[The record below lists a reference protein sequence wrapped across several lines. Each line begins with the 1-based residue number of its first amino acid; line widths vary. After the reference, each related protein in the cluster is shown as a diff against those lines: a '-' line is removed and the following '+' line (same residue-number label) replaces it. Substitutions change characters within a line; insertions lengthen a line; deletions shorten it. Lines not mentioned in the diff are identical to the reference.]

1 MPPRRAGARHAP
13 PHPAPAMTAPLAPEP
28 GRLPWLAVVGIG
40 EDGRA
45 GLSPAAAAALDA
57 AEVVYGGRRH
67 LALAAPLTGEG
78 RPWPSPIA
86 QAYPDILARRGRPTC
101 LLATGDPFH
110 FGIGAEIARWVP
122 AAEIRAF
129 PQPSAFSLAAARL
142 GWSLPETACVTL
154 HGRDLFGIVP
164 YLQPRARILALSW
177 DGSTPAAVAGLL
189 SERGLGASRLTVL
202 EAMGGPRERLRSDV
216 AKDFALID
224 IDPLNTLAVEVA
236 AGPDARIV
244 PLSPGLDDRWFE
256 NDGQLTKAEIRAVT
270 LAALR
275 PRAGETLWDLGAG
288 AGSVSIEWCLRHP
301 TNRAVAVERR
311 EDRAERIGRNA
322 RALGVGARVEVRR
335 AASCEALAAL
345 PAPQAV
351 FVGGGVAEPGLLA
364 AARAALPPGGRLV
377 ANAVTLE
384 GEAAL
389 LAAHAEAG
397 GRLRRLSIAHA
408 APVGGLTG
416 WRPAMP
422 VTQWV
427 WTAP

>member
-1 MPPRRAGARHAP
+1 MTGPLPPEAAA
-13 PHPAPAMTAPLAPEP
+13 LA
-28 GRLPWLAVVGIG
+28 PWLAVVGIG

-67 LALAAPLTGEG
+67 LALAAPLTAEA
-78 RPWPSPIA
+78 RPWPSPIGA
-86 QAYPDILARRGRPTC
+86 AYPDILARRGRPTC

-110 FGIGAEIARWVP
+110 FGIGAEIARLVP
-122 AAEIRAF
+122 AAQIRAF

-142 GWSLPETACVTL
+142 GWPLPETACITL
-154 HGRDLFGIVP
+154 HGRDSFGIVP
-164 YLQPRARILALSW
+164 HLQPGARILALSW
-177 DGSTPAAVAGLL
+177 DGSTPATVAALL
-189 SERGLGASRLTVL
+189 TERGMGASRLTVL
-202 EAMGGPRERLRSDV
+202 EAMGGPRERLRAGT
-216 AKDFALID
+216 AKAFALAD
-224 IDPLNTLAVEVA
+224 IDPLNTVAIEVEA
-236 AGPDARIV
+236 ASDARIV
-244 PLSPGLDDRWFE
+244 ALSPGLDDAWFE

-270 LAALR
+270 LSALR
-275 PRAGETLWDLGAG
+275 PRAGEMLWDLGAG

-301 TNRAVAVERR
+301 ANRAVAVERR

-322 RALGVGARVEVRR
+322 RNLGVGARIAVVPG
-335 AASCEALAAL
+335 ASSARLGEL
-345 PAPQAV
+345 PEPQAV
-351 FVGGGVAEPGLLA
+351 FVGGGVAEPALLA
-364 AARAALPPGGRLV
+364 ACRAALPPAGRLV
-377 ANAVTLE
+377 ANAVTIE

-397 GRLRRLSIAHA
+397 GRLRRISVAHA

-427 WTAP
+427 WTKP

>member
-1 MPPRRAGARHAP
+1 
-13 PHPAPAMTAPLAPEP
+13 MTDPLAPEP
-28 GRLPWLAVVGIG
+28 GSSPWLAIVGIG

-45 GLSPAAAAALDA
+45 GLSPASAAALDA

-67 LALAAPLTGEG
+67 LALAAPLTGEE
-78 RPWPSPIA
+78 RPWPSPISD
-86 QAYPDILARRGRPTC
+86 AYADILARRGRPTC
-101 LLATGDPFH
+101 LIATGDPFH
-110 FGIGAEIARWVP
+110 FGIGAEIARLLP

-129 PQPSAFSLAAARL
+129 PQPSAFSLAATRL
-142 GWSLPETACVTL
+142 GWSLPETACITL

-164 YLQPRARILALSW
+164 HLQPGARIIALSW
-177 DGSTPAAVAGLL
+177 DGSTPATVAALL
-189 SERGLGASRLTVL
+189 TERGMGASRLTVL
-202 EAMGGPRERLRSDV
+202 EAMGGPRERLRAGI
-216 AKDFALID
+216 AKDFALAD
-224 IDPLNTLAVEVA
+224 IDPLNTVAVQVEA
-236 AGPDARIV
+236 SPEARIV
-244 PLSPGLDDRWFE
+244 SLSPGLDDAWFE

-270 LAALR
+270 LSALR

-301 TNRAVAVERR
+301 ANRAVAVERR
-311 EDRAERIGRNA
+311 DDRAERIGRNA
-322 RALGVGARVEVRR
+322 KGLGVGARVTVVRG
-335 AASCEALAAL
+335 ASAESLAEL

-364 AARAALPPGGRLV
+364 ACRAALPPAGRLV

-427 WTAP
+427 WTKP

>member
-1 MPPRRAGARHAP
+1 
-13 PHPAPAMTAPLAPEP
+13 MTAPLAPEP
-28 GRLPWLAVVGIG
+28 GRTPWLTIVGMG

-45 GLSPAAAAALDA
+45 GLSPAAAAALDGA
-57 AEVVYGGRRH
+57 DIVYGGRRH
-67 LALAAPLTGEG
+67 LALAAPLSGEG
-78 RPWPSPIA
+78 RPWPSPISD
-86 QAYPDILARRGRPTC
+86 AYPDILARRGRPTC

-110 FGIGAEIARWVP
+110 FGIGAEIARLVP
-122 AAEIRAF
+122 AGEIRAF

-154 HGRDLFGIVP
+154 HGRDLLGIVP
-164 YLQPRARILALSW
+164 HLQPGARILALSW
-177 DGSTPAAVAGLL
+177 DGSTPGAVAGLL
-189 SERGLGASRLTVL
+189 AERGMGGSRLTVL
-202 EAMGGPRERLRSDV
+202 EAMGGPRERLRGDV
-216 AKDFALID
+216 AESFALTE
-224 IDPLNTLAVEVA
+224 IDPLNTLAIEVVA
-236 AGPDARIV
+236 QPDARIV
-244 PLSPGLDDRWFE
+244 PVSPGLDDAWFE

-275 PRAGETLWDLGAG
+275 PRAGEILWDLGAG

-301 TNRAVAVERR
+301 ANRAVAVERR
-311 EDRAERIGRNA
+311 EDRADRIARNA
-322 RALGVGARVEVRR
+322 RALGVATRIVVMRGASGATLTE
-335 AASCEALAAL
+335 L
-345 PAPQAV
+345 PPPQAV

-364 AARAALPPGGRLV
+364 ACRARLPAAGRLV

-389 LAAHAEAG
+389 LAAHAETG

-427 WTAP
+427 WTKP

>member
-1 MPPRRAGARHAP
+1 MS
-13 PHPAPAMTAPLAPEP
+13 APLAPEP
-28 GRLPWLAVVGIG
+28 GRLPWLAIVGLG

-45 GLSPAAAAALDA
+45 GLSPAASAALDA

-67 LALAAPLTGEG
+67 LALAAPLAAEA
-78 RPWPSPIA
+78 RPWPSPIGE
-86 QAYPDILARRGRPTC
+86 AYPDILARRGRPTC

-110 FGIGAEIARWVP
+110 FGIGAEIARLVP
-122 AAEIRAF
+122 ASEIHAF

-142 GWSLPETACVTL
+142 GWPLPETACVTL

-164 YLQPRARILALSW
+164 HLQPGARILALSW
-177 DGSTPAAVAGLL
+177 DGATPAALAALL

-202 EAMGGPRERLRSDV
+202 EAMGGPRERIRSD
-216 AKDFALID
+216 AAEGFSLDA
-224 IDPLNTLAVEVA
+224 IDPLNTVA
-236 AGPDARIV
+236 LKVRAEPGAAIMS
-244 PLSPGLDDRWFE
+244 LSPGLDDAWFE

-288 AGSVSIEWCLRHP
+288 AGSISIEWCLRGP
-301 TNRAVAVERR
+301 ANRAVAVERR
-311 EDRAERIGRNA
+311 ADRAERIARNA
-322 RALGVGARVEVRR
+322 RNLGVGARVEVRQAGSR
-335 AASCEALAAL
+335 AAL
-345 PAPQAV
+345 PALPSPHAV

-364 AARAALPPGGRLV
+364 AARAALPAAGRLV

-389 LAAHAEAG
+389 LAAFAEAG
-397 GRLRRLSIAHA
+397 GALRRLSVAHA

-427 WTAP
+427 WTKP

>member
-1 MPPRRAGARHAP
+1 
-13 PHPAPAMTAPLAPEP
+13 MTGPLSPEP
-28 GRLPWLAVVGIG
+28 GLAPWLTIVGIG

-45 GLSPAAAAALDA
+45 GLSPAAAAALDT
-57 AEVVYGGRRH
+57 AETVYGGRRH
-67 LALAAPLTGEG
+67 LALAAPLTAEE
-78 RPWPSPIA
+78 RPWPSPISA
-86 QAYPDILARRGRPTC
+86 AYPDILARRGRPTC
-101 LLATGDPFH
+101 LIATGDPFH
-110 FGIGAEIARWVP
+110 FGIGAEIARLVP
-122 AAEIRAF
+122 ASEIRAF

-142 GWSLPETACVTL
+142 GWSLPETACITL
-154 HGRDLFGIVP
+154 HGRDTFGIVP
-164 YLQPRARILALSW
+164 HLQPGARILALSW
-177 DGSTPAAVAGLL
+177 DGSTPATVAALL
-189 SERGLGASRLTVL
+189 TERGMGASRLTVL
-202 EAMGGPRERLRSDV
+202 EAMGGPRERLRSEI
-216 AKDFALID
+216 AKKFARSD
-224 IDPLNTLAVEVA
+224 IDPLNTLAVEVEA
-236 AGPDARIV
+236 APEARIV
-244 PLSPGLDDRWFE
+244 SLSPGLDDAWFE

-270 LAALR
+270 LSALR

-311 EDRAERIGRNA
+311 DDRVERIGRNA
-322 RALGVGARVEVRR
+322 KNLGVGGRVAVVRG
-335 AASCEALAAL
+335 ASSAALADL
-345 PAPQAV
+345 PAPHAV

-364 AARAALPPGGRLV
+364 ACRAALSPAGRLV

-397 GRLRRLSIAHA
+397 GRLHRIAIAHA

-427 WTAP
+427 WTKP

>member
-1 MPPRRAGARHAP
+1 
-13 PHPAPAMTAPLAPEP
+13 MTAPLPPEP
-28 GRLPWLAVVGIG
+28 GSSPWLAVVGIG

-67 LALAAPLTGEG
+67 LALAAPLTAEE
-78 RPWPSPIA
+78 RPWPSPIG

-110 FGIGAEIARWVP
+110 FGIGAEIARLV
-122 AAEIRAF
+122 AAREIRAF

-142 GWSLPETACVTL
+142 GWSLPETACITL
-154 HGRDLFGIVP
+154 HGRDFFGVVP
-164 YLQPRARILALSW
+164 ALQPGARILALSW
-177 DGSTPAAVAGLL
+177 DGSTPAAVATLL
-189 SERGLGASRLTVL
+189 TERCMGASRLTVL
-202 EAMGGPRERLRSDV
+202 EAMGGPRERLRSDR
-216 AKDFALID
+216 AKDFGLSD
-224 IDPLNTLAVEVA
+224 IDPLNTVAIEVEA
-236 AGPDARIV
+236 APDARIV
-244 PLSPGLDDRWFE
+244 PLSPGLDDAWFE

-270 LAALR
+270 LSALR
-275 PRAGETLWDLGAG
+275 PRAGEILWDLGAG

-301 TNRAVAVERR
+301 ANRAVAVERR
-311 EDRAERIGRNA
+311 DDRAERIGRNA
-322 RALGVGARVEVRR
+322 KNLGVGARVTVVRG
-335 AASCEALAAL
+335 ASTAALAEL

-364 AARAALPPGGRLV
+364 ACRTALPPSGRLV

-397 GRLRRLSIAHA
+397 GRLRRLSVAHA

-427 WTAP
+427 WTKP